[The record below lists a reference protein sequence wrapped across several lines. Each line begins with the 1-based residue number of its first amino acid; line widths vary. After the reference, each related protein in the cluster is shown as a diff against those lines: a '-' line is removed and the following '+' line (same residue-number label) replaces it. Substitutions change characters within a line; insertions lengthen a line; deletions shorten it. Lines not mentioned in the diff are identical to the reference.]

1 MALATAEREKFLAR
15 VPIFSGCSRRE
26 LQTIAQ
32 AAREVEFQAG
42 QHVVQEGEQG
52 VGFFVIT
59 DGKAGVSAHGK
70 ARSSLGPGDFF
81 GEIALLDGGPRTAT
95 VVAETPL
102 KVLGLVT
109 WQFRPLLEENVSLTL
124 KILQAVCK
132 RIRALEAAQG

>member
-1 MALATAEREKFLAR
+1 MALASAEREKFLAR
-15 VPIFSGCSRRE
+15 VPIFSTCSRKE

-42 QHVVQEGEQG
+42 QHVVEEGEQG

-59 DGKAGVSAHGK
+59 DGKASVSAHGK
-70 ARSSLGPGDFF
+70 ARASLGAGDFF

-95 VVAETPL
+95 VIASTPL

-109 WQFRPLLEENVSLTL
+109 WQFRPLLKENPDLTL
-124 KILQAVCK
+124 KILEGVCK
-132 RIRALEAAQG
+132 RVRALEAAQA